1 VRAWVEREGRRAAAS
16 AGGQRGALSLP
27 NILVAQLWHCAKI
40 SVKINRM
47 SLWKKLL
54 WIGVTI
60 LGLGAIG
67 VLALSR
73 GEQISALWIIVAG
86 LCATAVS
93 YRFYSK
99 WLATKVLV
107 LNDERATPAVVRNDG
122 KDFVPTNRWMVFGHH
137 FAAIAGP
144 GPLVGP
150 VLAAQFGFLPGTL
163 WILIGA
169 TLGGAVH
176 DMIILFA
183 SVRRGGKTLGQ
194 MVKEEIGP
202 GVGALALISVL
213 AIMTILLAVL
223 ALVVVQALA
232 KSPWGVFT
240 IAMTIPIALIMG
252 AGLRSGRVSVTA
264 VTIFGVIG
272 LGFAVWGGQFLAHF
286 PALEIWFRHDE
297 KWIAWAIM
305 IYGLAASILPVW
317 MLLTPRDYLSTFLK
331 LGTVAALA
339 IAVVLIHPA
348 LQMPAITKFIDGS
361 GLVFAGPV
369 FPFVCITIACGA
381 VSGFHSLIAS
391 GTTPKM
397 LGRESRI
404 RDIGYGAMVTE
415 MMVALMA
422 MIAACVLQPG
432 EYFAINSKG
441 APTEV
446 VAKVSGAGFPV
457 TEQGMNTLAH
467 NLGESTMFNR
477 AGGAPTFAVGMAHM
491 FAGISSSPTALALWY
506 HFAIMFEALFI
517 LTTIDAGTR
526 VGRFLLQDLLGNLWR
541 PLGNTRSWSANFFSS
556 FLLVAAWGW
565 FLYQGIIDPLGGIN
579 TLWPLFG
586 LANQLL
592 SVIALCLAT
601 TILIKMQKTKYLFI
615 TLVPLVF
622 MCIVTF
628 SAGYLKI
635 FSANPNLGLLSGAQ
649 SFIEKAGSLETGKAA
664 ELVRQ
669 AAVWRFDAVVAASFL
684 VLVLLI
690 VLGSANQWWQLIRGT
705 KPVVL
710 RESEFVSID
719 AATSGVGSEAVA

>member
-1 VRAWVEREGRRAAAS
+1 
-16 AGGQRGALSLP
+16 
-27 NILVAQLWHCAKI
+27 
-40 SVKINRM
+40 M
-47 SLWKKLL
+47 SWWKKLL
-54 WIGVTI
+54 WIAVSF
-60 LGLGAIG
+60 LGFGAIA

-73 GEQISALWIIVAG
+73 GEEINALWIIVAG
-86 LCATAVS
+86 LCAFAIS

-99 WLATKVLV
+99 WLATKVLL
-107 LNDERATPAVVRNDG
+107 LNDERATPALVQNDG

-169 TLGGAVH
+169 TLGGGVH
-176 DMIILFA
+176 DMIVLFA
-183 SVRRGGKTLGQ
+183 SVRRRGKTLGQ

-213 AIMTILLAVL
+213 AIMIILLAVL

-252 AGLRSGRVSVTA
+252 AGLRTGRFSVTWI
-264 VTIFGVIG
+264 TTFGVVG
-272 LGFAVWGGQFLAHF
+272 LFFAVWGGQFLGNY
-286 PALEIWFRHDE
+286 PAIESWFRHSDR
-297 KWIAWAIM
+297 WLAWAIM

-317 MLLTPRDYLSTFLK
+317 MLLTPRDYLSTFMK
-331 LGTVAALA
+331 IGTVAALA
-339 IAVVLIHPA
+339 VAVLLIHPT
-348 LQMPAITKFIDGS
+348 LQMPALTKFIDGT

-397 LGRESRI
+397 LERESRI
-404 RDIGYGAMVTE
+404 RDIGYGAMITE

-422 MIAACVLQPG
+422 MIAACVIQPG
-432 EYFAINSKG
+432 EYFAINTKG
-441 APTEV
+441 TPTEV
-446 VAKVSGAGFPV
+446 VTKVSAAGFPV
-457 TEQGMNTLAH
+457 TEAEMTELAH
-467 NLGESTMFNR
+467 NLGEQTMFNR

-491 FAGISSSPTALALWY
+491 FARVSASPTALALWY

-541 PLGNTRSWSANFFSS
+541 PLGNTRSWVANAFASL
-556 FLLVAAWGW
+556 LLVAAWGW
-565 FLYQGIIDPLGGIN
+565 FLYQGVIDPLGGIN

-592 SVIALCLAT
+592 SVIALCLGT
-601 TILIKMQKTKYLFI
+601 TLLIKMGKARYIFV
-615 TLVPLVF
+615 TLVPLLF
-622 MCIVTF
+622 MCVVTF
-628 SAGYLKI
+628 SAGYMKI
-635 FSANPNLGLLSGAQ
+635 FSPDPNLGLLAGARVA
-649 SFIEKAGSLETGKAA
+649 IEKSAHTADAAAAAALSRQATVYRIDNVLAGSFLL
-664 ELVRQ
+664 LV
-669 AAVWRFDAVVAASFL
+669 F
-684 VLVLLI
+684 LI
-690 VLGSANQWWQLIRGT
+690 VIGSAVEWYRLLAGR
-705 KPVVL
+705 KRVEL
-710 RESEFVSID
+710 HEAEFVPL
-719 AATSGVGSEAVA
+719 AEVAVS

>member
-1 VRAWVEREGRRAAAS
+1 MA
-16 AGGQRGALSLP
+16 
-27 NILVAQLWHCAKI
+27 
-40 SVKINRM
+40 
-47 SLWKKLL
+47 LWKKLL
-54 WIGVTI
+54 WVAVTL
-60 LGLGAIG
+60 LGLASLA

-73 GEQISALWIIVAG
+73 GEQISALWIVIAG
-86 LCATAVS
+86 FCAAAIS

-99 WLATKVLV
+99 WIATKILV
-107 LNDERATPAVVRNDG
+107 LNDERATPAVVKNDG

-176 DMIILFA
+176 DMIMLFA

-194 MVKEEIGP
+194 MVKEEIAP
-202 GVGALALISVL
+202 GVGVLALISVL
-213 AIMTILLAVL
+213 AIMIILLAVL

-240 IAMTIPIALIMG
+240 IAMTIPTALIMG
-252 AGLRSGRVSVTA
+252 FGLRTGKFNVTA
-264 VTIFGVIG
+264 ITIIGLIG
-272 LGFAVWGGQFLAHF
+272 LGLGVWGGQFLASF
-286 PALEIWFRHDE
+286 PAIEAWFRHDAT
-297 KWIAWAIM
+297 WIAWAIM

-339 IAVVLIHPA
+339 VAVILIHPT
-348 LQMPAITKFIDGS
+348 LQMPSLTKFIDGS

-397 LGRESRI
+397 LGRESRV
-404 RDIGYGAMVTE
+404 RDIGYGAMITE

-422 MIAACVLQPG
+422 LIAACVLQPG
-432 EYFAINSKG
+432 EYFAINMKG
-441 APTEV
+441 TPTEV
-446 VAKVSGAGFPV
+446 VQKVSAAGFPV
-457 TEQGMNTLAH
+457 TEDEMSILAN
-467 NLGESTMFNR
+467 NLGEKTMFNR

-491 FAGISSSPTALALWY
+491 FARVSSSPTALALWY

-526 VGRFLLQDLLGNLWR
+526 VGRFLLQDLLGNVWR
-541 PLGNTRSWSANFFSS
+541 PLGNTRSWTANFVTSV
-556 FLLVAAWGW
+556 LLVAAWGW
-565 FLYQGIIDPLGGIN
+565 FLYQGVVDPLGGIN

-592 SVIALCLAT
+592 SVIALCLCT
-601 TILIKMQKTKYLFI
+601 TILIKMQKTRYVFI
-615 TLVPLVF
+615 TLAPLCF
-622 MCIVTF
+622 MCAVTF

-635 FSANPNLGLLSGAQ
+635 FSADPKLGFLSGAQ
-649 SFIEKAGSLETGKAA
+649 SLGAQASADPTKAG
-664 ELVRQ
+664 ELMRQ
-669 AAVWRFDAVVAASFL
+669 ASVWQFDAIVAGFFML
-684 VLVLLI
+684 FVFLI
-690 VLGSANQWWQLIRGT
+690 VVGSASQWWQLIRGT

-710 RESEFVSID
+710 RESEFVPVTSVTT
-719 AATSGVGSEAVA
+719 AAI

>member
-1 VRAWVEREGRRAAAS
+1 
-16 AGGQRGALSLP
+16 
-27 NILVAQLWHCAKI
+27 
-40 SVKINRM
+40 M
-47 SLWKKLL
+47 SLWKRLL
-54 WIGVTI
+54 WIAVSL
-60 LGLGAIG
+60 LGLGSVAI
-67 VLALSR
+67 LAMSR
-73 GEQISALWIIVAG
+73 GEQINALWIIIAG
-86 LCATAVS
+86 LCAFVIS

-107 LNDERATPAVVRNDG
+107 LDDERATPALVQNDG

-169 TLGGAVH
+169 TLGGGVH
-176 DMIILFA
+176 DMIVLFA
-183 SVRRGGKTLGQ
+183 SVRRRGKTLGQ

-202 GVGALALISVL
+202 SVGALALVSVL
-213 AIMTILLAVL
+213 AIMIILMAVL

-240 IAMTIPIALIMG
+240 MAMTIPIALIMG
-252 AGLRSGRVSVTA
+252 AGLRSGKVSVGWIT
-264 VTIFGVIG
+264 VFGVIG
-272 LGFAVWGGQFLAHF
+272 LFFAVWGGQFLSHF
-286 PALEIWFRHDE
+286 PELEAWFHQSD
-297 KWIAWAIM
+297 KWLAWAIM

-339 IAVVLIHPA
+339 VAVILIHPV
-348 LQMPAITKFIDGS
+348 LQMPALTKFIDGS

-397 LGRESRI
+397 LERESRI

-422 MIAACVLQPG
+422 MTAACVLQPG
-432 EYFAINSKG
+432 EYFAINVKG
-441 APTEV
+441 APAEV
-446 VAKVSGAGFPV
+446 VANVSAAGFPV
-457 TEQGMNTLAH
+457 SEAQMTDLAH
-467 NLGESTMFNR
+467 NLGEQTMFGR

-491 FAGISSSPTALALWY
+491 FARVSTSPTALSLWY

-541 PLGNTRSWSANFFSS
+541 PLGDTRSWPSNFVSS
-556 FLLVAAWGW
+556 VLLVAAWGW
-565 FLYQGIIDPLGGIN
+565 FLYQGVIDPLGGIN

-592 SVIALCLAT
+592 SVIALCLGT
-601 TILIKMQKTKYLFI
+601 TLLIKMGKIRYVWI
-615 TLVPLVF
+615 TIGPLLF
-622 MCIVTF
+622 MCAVTF
-628 SAGYLKI
+628 SAGYMKI
-635 FSANPNLGLLSGAQ
+635 FSPDPKLGFLSGAR
-649 SFIEKAGSLETGKAA
+649 SLIENGMGIANASKSAD
-664 ELVRQ
+664 LVRQ
-669 AAVWRFDAVVAASFL
+669 ATVWRFDAIVAAFFL
-684 VLVLLI
+684 LLVLLI
-690 VLGSANQWWQLIRGT
+690 VIGSAVQWCRLTIGSKRIE
-705 KPVVL
+705 L
-710 RESEFVSID
+710 HESEFVPL
-719 AATSGVGSEAVA
+719 AEVAR

>member
-1 VRAWVEREGRRAAAS
+1 
-16 AGGQRGALSLP
+16 
-27 NILVAQLWHCAKI
+27 
-40 SVKINRM
+40 M
-47 SLWKKLL
+47 SLTKKLL
-54 WIGVTI
+54 WIAVTI
-60 LGLGAIG
+60 LGLVSIY

-73 GEQISALWIIVAG
+73 GEPVSALWIIVAG
-86 LCATAVS
+86 FCASAIS

-99 WLATKVLV
+99 WLATKVLM
-107 LNDERATPAVVRNDG
+107 LNDERATPALVKNDG
-122 KDFVPTNRWMVFGHH
+122 KDFVPTSRWMVFGHH

-194 MVKEEIGP
+194 IVKEEIGP

-213 AIMTILLAVL
+213 AIMIILLAVL

-240 IAMTIPIALIMG
+240 IAMTIPIAFIMG
-252 AGLRSGRVSVTA
+252 AALRSGKVNVGWVT
-264 VTIFGVIG
+264 VFGLVG
-272 LGFAVWGGQFLAHF
+272 LVLSVWGGQFLGKY
-286 PALEIWFRHDE
+286 PAIQIWFQHDQR
-297 KWIAWAIM
+297 WLAWAIM
-305 IYGLAASILPVW
+305 TYGLAASILPVW

-339 IAVVLIHPA
+339 VAVVLLHPT
-348 LQMPAITKFIDGS
+348 LMMPSVSRFVDGS

-397 LGRESRI
+397 LGREARI
-404 RDIGYGAMVTE
+404 RDIGYGAMITE

-422 MIAACVLQPG
+422 LIAACVLEPG
-432 EYFAINSKG
+432 EYFAINAKG
-441 APTEV
+441 TPSEV
-446 VAKVSGAGFPV
+446 VAKVSAAGFPV
-457 TEQGMNTLAH
+457 TEEKMSILAN
-467 NLGESTMFNR
+467 NLGEATMFGR

-491 FAGISSSPTALALWY
+491 FARVSSNPTAMALWY

-541 PLGNTRSWSANFFSS
+541 PLGHTRSWAANFFSS
-556 FLLVAAWGW
+556 VLLVGAWGW
-565 FLYQGIIDPLGGIN
+565 FLYQGVIDPLGGIN
-579 TLWPLFG
+579 SLWPLFG

-592 SVIALCLAT
+592 SVIALCLGT
-601 TILIKMQKTKYLFI
+601 TLLIKMQKTKYIFV
-615 TLVPLVF
+615 TLAPLVF
-622 MCIVTF
+622 MCAVTF

-635 FSANPNLGLLSGAQ
+635 FSADPRLGFLSGARSLTEQ
-649 SFIEKAGSLETGKAA
+649 ATALTDSQKAVDL
-664 ELVRQ
+664 LRQ
-669 AAVWRFDAVVAASFL
+669 ASVWRFDAVVAGFFL

-690 VLGSANQWWQLIRGT
+690 VLGSARQWWQLIRGT
-705 KPVVL
+705 QSVVL
-710 RESEFVSID
+710 HESEFVDI
-719 AATSGVGSEAVA
+719 GQVRVAGI

>member
-1 VRAWVEREGRRAAAS
+1 
-16 AGGQRGALSLP
+16 
-27 NILVAQLWHCAKI
+27 
-40 SVKINRM
+40 M

-54 WIGVTI
+54 WIAVTV
-60 LGLGAIG
+60 LGFAALC
-67 VLALSR
+67 VLALSC
-73 GEQISALWIIVAG
+73 GEQISALWIVVAG
-86 LCATAVS
+86 FCAAVVS

-99 WLATKVLV
+99 WLATKVLA
-107 LNDERATPAVVRNDG
+107 LNDGRATPAVVKNDG

-176 DMIILFA
+176 DMVMLFA

-194 MVKEEIGP
+194 MVKEEIGR
-202 GVGALALISVL
+202 GVGALALIGVL
-213 AIMTILLAVL
+213 AIMIILLAVL

-240 IAMTIPIALIMG
+240 IAMTIPVALIMG
-252 AGLRSGRVSVTA
+252 FGLRTGKTSVMA
-264 VTIFGVIG
+264 VTIFGLLG
-272 LGFAVWGGQFLAHF
+272 LGFGVWGGQFLTNF
-286 PALEIWFRHDE
+286 PAIEAWFRHDAR
-297 KWIAWAIM
+297 WIAWAIM
-305 IYGLAASILPVW
+305 VYGLAASILPVW

-339 IAVVLIHPA
+339 VAVILIHPT
-348 LQMPAITKFIDGS
+348 LQMPALTRFIDGS
-361 GLVFAGPV
+361 GIVFAGPV

-404 RDIGYGAMVTE
+404 REIGYGAMITE

-422 MIAACVLQPG
+422 LIAACVLQPG

-441 APTEV
+441 TPTEV
-446 VAKVSGAGFPV
+446 VTKVSNAGFPV
-457 TEQGMNTLAH
+457 TEEQMSILAQ
-467 NLGESTMFNR
+467 NLGEKTMFNR

-491 FAGISSSPTALALWY
+491 FARVSSSPAALALWY

-526 VGRFLLQDLLGNLWR
+526 VGRFLLQDLLGNVWR
-541 PLGNTRSWSANFFSS
+541 PLGNTRSWSANLFSS
-556 FLLVAAWGW
+556 VLLVAAWGW
-565 FLYQGIIDPLGGIN
+565 FLYQGVIDPLGGIN

-592 SVIALCLAT
+592 SVIALCLCT
-601 TILIKMQKTKYLFI
+601 TVLIKMQKVRYLFV
-615 TLVPLVF
+615 TLLPLVF
-622 MCIVTF
+622 MCAVTF

-635 FSANPNLGLLSGAQ
+635 LSADPKLGFLSGAQ
-649 SFIEKAGSLETGKAA
+649 SVLREAGGIVGSTKAV
-664 ELVRQ
+664 ELARQ
-669 AAVWRFDAVVAASFL
+669 AAVWRFDAFVAGFFL
-684 VLVLLI
+684 LLVFLI
-690 VLGSANQWWQLIRGT
+690 VLGSAIQWWQLIRGT
-705 KPVVL
+705 KAVVL
-710 RESEFVSID
+710 RESEFVPAPQVLS
-719 AATSGVGSEAVA
+719 ANV

>member
-1 VRAWVEREGRRAAAS
+1 
-16 AGGQRGALSLP
+16 
-27 NILVAQLWHCAKI
+27 
-40 SVKINRM
+40 M

-54 WIGVTI
+54 WIGATL
-60 LGLGAIG
+60 LGLGSVC
-67 VLALSR
+67 VLAFSR
-73 GEQISALWIIVAG
+73 GEQISALWIILAG
-86 LCATAVS
+86 LCATAIS

-99 WLATKVLV
+99 WLAAKVLV
-107 LNDERATPAVVRNDG
+107 LNDERATPAIVRNDG

-176 DMIILFA
+176 DMIILFS

-194 MVKEEIGP
+194 MVKEEIGR

-232 KSPWGVFT
+232 RSPWGVFT
-240 IAMTIPIALIMG
+240 IAMTIPVAFVMG
-252 AGLRSGRVSVTA
+252 FGLRTGKANVTA
-264 VTIFGVIG
+264 ITIFGLIG
-272 LGFAVWGGQFLAHF
+272 LAFAVWGGQFLSQF
-286 PALEIWFRHDE
+286 PALEAWFRHDE

-339 IAVVLIHPA
+339 LAVVIIHPT
-348 LQMPAITKFIDGS
+348 LQMPAITKFIDGT

-404 RDIGYGAMVTE
+404 REIGYGAMVTE

-432 EYFAINSKG
+432 EYFAINTKG
-441 APTEV
+441 TPTEV
-446 VAKVSGAGFPV
+446 VAKVSAAGFPV
-457 TEQGMNTLAH
+457 TEQGMTELAR

-491 FAGISSSPTALALWY
+491 FARVSSSPTALALWY

-526 VGRFLLQDLLGNLWR
+526 VGRFLLQDFLGNIWR
-541 PLGNTRSWSANFFSS
+541 PLGNTRSWTANFVSS
-556 FLLVAAWGW
+556 VLLVAAWGW
-565 FLYQGIIDPLGGIN
+565 FLYQGVIDPLGGIN

-592 SVIALCLAT
+592 AVIALCLAT
-601 TILIKMQKTKYLFI
+601 TVLIKMQKVKYLFV
-615 TLVPLVF
+615 TLVPLMF
-622 MCIVTF
+622 MCVVTF

-635 FSANPNLGLLSGAQ
+635 FSADPKLGFISGAQ
-649 SFIEKAGSLETGKAA
+649 SLTEKASGLGGDKAG

-669 AAVWRFDAVVAASFL
+669 AAVWRFDALVAGSFL
-684 VLVLLI
+684 VLVFLI
-690 VLGSANQWWQLIRGT
+690 VLGSAIQWWQLIRGT
-705 KPVVL
+705 KPLVL
-710 RESEFVSID
+710 RESEFVPAGGI
-719 AATSGVGSEAVA
+719 ALSEGI

>member
-1 VRAWVEREGRRAAAS
+1 MA
-16 AGGQRGALSLP
+16 
-27 NILVAQLWHCAKI
+27 
-40 SVKINRM
+40 
-47 SLWKKLL
+47 LWKKLL
-54 WIGVTI
+54 WIAVTI
-60 LGLGAIG
+60 LGLASLT

-86 LCATAVS
+86 LCAAAVS

-99 WLATKVLV
+99 WLATKVLM
-107 LNDERATPAVVRNDG
+107 LNDARATPAVVRDDG

-176 DMIILFA
+176 DMIMLFA

-202 GVGALALISVL
+202 GVGVLALISVL
-213 AIMTILLAVL
+213 AIMIILLAVL

-240 IAMTIPIALIMG
+240 IAMTIPTALIMG
-252 AGLRSGRVSVTA
+252 FGLRSGKFNVT
-264 VTIFGVIG
+264 VITIIGLIG
-272 LGFAVWGGQFLAHF
+272 LGLGVWGGQFLANF
-286 PALEIWFRHDE
+286 PAIEAWFRHDAT
-297 KWIAWAIM
+297 WVAWAIM

-339 IAVVLIHPA
+339 LAVILIHPT
-348 LQMPAITKFIDGS
+348 LQMPSLTKFIDGS

-404 RDIGYGAMVTE
+404 RDIGYGAMITE

-422 MIAACVLQPG
+422 LIAACVLQPG
-432 EYFAINSKG
+432 EYFAINTKG

-446 VAKVSGAGFPV
+446 VAKVSAAGFPV
-457 TEQGMNTLAH
+457 TNGEMSTLAR
-467 NLGESTMFNR
+467 NLGETTMFNR

-491 FAGISSSPTALALWY
+491 FARVSSSPTAMALWY

-541 PLGNTRSWSANFFSS
+541 PLGNTQSWFANGLASAV
-556 FLLVAAWGW
+556 LVAAWGW
-565 FLYQGIIDPLGGIN
+565 FLYQGVIDPLGGIN

-592 SVIALCLAT
+592 SVVALCLGT
-601 TILIKMQKTKYLFI
+601 TLLIKMGKAKYLFV
-615 TLVPLVF
+615 TLVPLCF
-622 MCIVTF
+622 MCAVTF
-628 SAGYLKI
+628 SAGYMKI
-635 FSANPNLGLLSGAQ
+635 FSPDPNLGLVAGAQ
-649 SFIEKAGSLETGKAA
+649 SAIQKSVLAA
-664 ELVRQ
+664 DPN
-669 AAVWRFDAVVAASFL
+669 A
-684 VLVLLI
+684 
-690 VLGSANQWWQLIRGT
+690 
-705 KPVVL
+705 
-710 RESEFVSID
+710 
-719 AATSGVGSEAVA
+719 

>member
-1 VRAWVEREGRRAAAS
+1 
-16 AGGQRGALSLP
+16 
-27 NILVAQLWHCAKI
+27 
-40 SVKINRM
+40 M
-47 SLWKKLL
+47 SFWKKLL
-54 WIGVTI
+54 WFVVSALGVV
-60 LGLGAIG
+60 AIAI
-67 VLALSR
+67 LALSR

-86 LCATAVS
+86 VCALSIS

-99 WLATKVLV
+99 WLAAKVLV
-107 LNDERATPAVVRNDG
+107 LNDERATPAVVQNDS
-122 KDFVPTNRWMVFGHH
+122 KDYVPTNRWMVFGHH

-176 DMIILFA
+176 DMIMLFA
-183 SVRRGGKTLGQ
+183 SIRRGGKTLGQ
-194 MVKEEIGP
+194 MVKEEIGR

-213 AIMTILLAVL
+213 AIMIILLAVL

-232 KSPWGVFT
+232 ESPWGVFT
-240 IAMTIPIALIMG
+240 IAMTIPVALIMG
-252 AGLRSGRVSVTA
+252 IGLRTGRVNVLA
-264 VTIFGVIG
+264 VTIFGLFG
-272 LGFAVWGGQFLAHF
+272 LAFGVWGGQFLTHF
-286 PALEIWFRHDE
+286 PAIEAWFRHDQ
-297 KWIAWAIM
+297 KWLAWAIM

-331 LGTVAALA
+331 LGTVIMLAA
-339 IAVVLIHPA
+339 AVVLINPT

-397 LGRESRI
+397 VRRESRI
-404 RDIGYGAMVTE
+404 RSIGYGAMVTE
-415 MMVALMA
+415 MMVALTA

-432 EYFAINSKG
+432 EYFAINTKG
-441 APTEV
+441 APAEV
-446 VAKVSGAGFPV
+446 VAKVSAAGFPV
-457 TEQGMNTLAH
+457 TETEMHKLAT

-491 FAGISSSPTALALWY
+491 FARVSASPTALGLWY

-526 VGRFLLQDLLGNLWR
+526 VGRFLLQDFLGNVWR
-541 PLGNTRSWSANFFSS
+541 PLGNTRSWSANVFSS
-556 FLLVAAWGW
+556 VLLVAAWGW
-565 FLYQGIIDPLGGIN
+565 FLYQGVIDPLGGIN
-579 TLWPLFG
+579 SLWPLFG

-592 SVIALCLAT
+592 SVVALCLAT
-601 TILIKMQKTKYLFI
+601 TILIKMHKAKYLFV
-615 TLVPLVF
+615 TVLPLAF
-622 MCIVTF
+622 MCVVTF
-628 SAGYLKI
+628 SAGYLKV
-635 FSANPNLGLLSGAQ
+635 FSPDPRLGFLSGAR
-649 SFIEKAGSLETGKAA
+649 SLLGEAAGISDPAKAA
-664 ELVRQ
+664 DLARQ
-669 AAVWRFDAVVAASFL
+669 AGVWRFDAVVAIFFL

-690 VLGSANQWWQLIRGT
+690 VIGSARQWWQLLRGT
-705 KPVVL
+705 KRVVL
-710 RESEFVSID
+710 HESEFVPIT
-719 AATSGVGSEAVA
+719 AAKLAEF

>member
-1 VRAWVEREGRRAAAS
+1 
-16 AGGQRGALSLP
+16 
-27 NILVAQLWHCAKI
+27 
-40 SVKINRM
+40 M
-47 SLWKKLL
+47 
-54 WIGVTI
+54 VTL
-60 LGLGAIG
+60 LGLASLG

-86 LCATAVS
+86 FCAAAIS

-99 WLATKVLV
+99 WLATRVLV
-107 LNDERATPAVVRNDG
+107 LNDERATPAVVKNDG

-176 DMIILFA
+176 DMIVLFA

-194 MVKEEIGP
+194 MVKEEIGH
-202 GVGALALISVL
+202 GVGLLALISVL
-213 AIMTILLAVL
+213 AIMIILLAVL

-240 IAMTIPIALIMG
+240 IAMTIPVALIMG
-252 AGLRSGRVSVTA
+252 FGLRSGKVNVTA
-264 VTIFGVIG
+264 VTIFGLLG
-272 LGFAVWGGQFLAHF
+272 LAFGVWGGQFLGIF
-286 PALEIWFRHDE
+286 PAIEAWFRHDAI
-297 KWIAWAIM
+297 WIAWAIM

-339 IAVVLIHPA
+339 VAVIVIHPM
-348 LQMPAITKFIDGS
+348 LQMPSLTKFIGGS

-369 FPFVCITIACGA
+369 FPFVFITIACGA

-397 LGRESRI
+397 VGRESRI
-404 RDIGYGAMVTE
+404 RDIGYGAMITE

-422 MIAACVLQPG
+422 LIAACVLQPG
-432 EYFAINSKG
+432 EYFAINTKG
-441 APTEV
+441 TPTEV
-446 VAKVSGAGFPV
+446 VAKVSAAGFPV
-457 TEQGMNTLAH
+457 NESEMSILAQ
-467 NLGESTMFNR
+467 NLGEKTMFNR

-491 FAGISSSPTALALWY
+491 FARVSSSPTAMALWY

-526 VGRFLLQDLLGNLWR
+526 VGRFLLQDLLGNVWR
-541 PLGNTRSWSANFFSS
+541 PLGNTRSWTANFFSS
-556 FLLVAAWGW
+556 VLLVAAWGW
-565 FLYQGIIDPLGGIN
+565 FLYQGVVDPLGGIN

-592 SVIALCLAT
+592 SVIALCLCT
-601 TILIKMQKTKYLFI
+601 TILIKMQKTRYLFI
-615 TLVPLVF
+615 TVLPLCF
-622 MCIVTF
+622 MCAVTF

-635 FSANPNLGLLSGAQ
+635 FSADPKLGFLSGAQ
-649 SFIEKAGSLETGKAA
+649 SLAREAAGIVDQTKAS
-664 ELVRQ
+664 ELIRQ
-669 AAVWRFDAVVAASFL
+669 AAVWQFDAVVAGFFL
-684 VLVLLI
+684 LLVFLI
-690 VLGSANQWWQLIRGT
+690 VVGSASQWWQLIHGT

-710 RESEFVSID
+710 RESEFVPVSQLQI
-719 AATSGVGSEAVA
+719 APTS

>member
-1 VRAWVEREGRRAAAS
+1 
-16 AGGQRGALSLP
+16 
-27 NILVAQLWHCAKI
+27 
-40 SVKINRM
+40 M
-47 SLWKKLL
+47 SIWKKLL
-54 WIGVTI
+54 WIAVSL
-60 LGLGAIG
+60 LGLFALA

-73 GEQISALWIIVAG
+73 GEQVSALWIVTAG
-86 LCATAVS
+86 LCTFAVS

-107 LNDERATPAVVRNDG
+107 LNNERATPAIAKEDG

-169 TLGGAVH
+169 TLGGGVH

-183 SVRRGGKTLGQ
+183 SIRRGGKTLGQ
-194 MVKEEIGP
+194 MVNEEIGR
-202 GVGALALISVL
+202 GVGVLALISVL
-213 AIMTILLAVL
+213 AIMIILLAVL

-232 KSPWGVFT
+232 ESPWGVFT
-240 IAMTIPIALIMG
+240 IAMTIPVALIMG
-252 AGLRSGRVSVTA
+252 IGLRTGKVSVMA
-264 VTIFGVIG
+264 VTIFGLLG
-272 LGFAVWGGQFLAHF
+272 LAFGVWGGQFLAHF
-286 PALEIWFRHDE
+286 PAIESWFRHDQ
-297 KWIAWAIM
+297 KWLAWAIM
-305 IYGLAASILPVW
+305 RYGLAASILPVW

-331 LGTVAALA
+331 LGTVAMLA
-339 IAVVLIHPA
+339 VAVVLINPT

-397 LGRESRI
+397 IRRESRI
-404 RDIGYGAMVTE
+404 RSIGYGAMVTE

-422 MIAACVLQPG
+422 MIAACVLEPG
-432 EYFAINSKG
+432 EYFAINTKG
-441 APTEV
+441 TPTEV
-446 VAKVSGAGFPV
+446 VAKVSAAGFPV
-457 TEQGMNTLAH
+457 TEQEMQTLATD
-467 NLGESTMFNR
+467 LGESTMFNR

-491 FAGISSSPTALALWY
+491 FARISASPTALALWY

-526 VGRFLLQDLLGNLWR
+526 VGRFLLQDFLGNIWR
-541 PLGNTRSWSANFFSS
+541 PLGNTRSWSANLFSS
-556 FLLVAAWGW
+556 VLLVSAWGW

-579 TLWPLFG
+579 SLWPLFG

-592 SVIALCLAT
+592 SVIALCLGT
-601 TILIKMQKTKYLFI
+601 TLLIKMHKSKYLFV
-615 TLVPLVF
+615 TLVPLCF
-622 MCIVTF
+622 MCAVTF

-635 FSANPNLGLLSGAQ
+635 FSADPRLGFLSGAR
-649 SFIEKAGSLETGKAA
+649 SLLREAAEIADPTKAA

-669 AAVWRFDAVVAASFL
+669 AGVWRLDALVAVFFL
-684 VLVLLI
+684 VLVLGI
-690 VLGSANQWWQLIRGT
+690 VLGSARQWWQLMSGT
-705 KPVVL
+705 KRDVL
-710 RESEFVSID
+710 HESEFVQMTPKQL
-719 AATSGVGSEAVA
+719 AQF

>member
-1 VRAWVEREGRRAAAS
+1 
-16 AGGQRGALSLP
+16 
-27 NILVAQLWHCAKI
+27 
-40 SVKINRM
+40 M

-54 WIGVTI
+54 WVAVTL
-60 LGLGAIG
+60 LGLASLT

-86 LCATAVS
+86 LCGAAIS

-107 LNDERATPAVVRNDG
+107 LNDDRATPAIVRNDG

-176 DMIILFA
+176 DMIVLFA

-194 MVKEEIGP
+194 MVKEEIGR
-202 GVGALALISVL
+202 GVGVLALISVL
-213 AIMTILLAVL
+213 AIMIILLAVL

-240 IAMTIPIALIMG
+240 IAMTIPTALIMG
-252 AGLRSGRVSVTA
+252 FGLRTGKVNVTA
-264 VTIFGVIG
+264 VTIFGLLG
-272 LGFAVWGGQFLAHF
+272 LAFGVWGGQFLGNF
-286 PALEIWFRHDE
+286 PAIEAWFRHDAI
-297 KWIAWAIM
+297 WVSWAVM

-339 IAVVLIHPA
+339 VAVIVIHPT
-348 LQMPAITKFIDGS
+348 LQMPSLTKFIDGS

-397 LGRESRI
+397 VGRESRI
-404 RDIGYGAMVTE
+404 RDIGYGAMITE

-422 MIAACVLQPG
+422 LIAACVLQPG
-432 EYFAINSKG
+432 EYFAINTKG
-441 APTEV
+441 TPTEV
-446 VAKVSGAGFPV
+446 VAKVSAAGFPV
-457 TEQGMNTLAH
+457 NESEMSILAQ
-467 NLGESTMFNR
+467 NLGEKTMFNR

-491 FAGISSSPTALALWY
+491 FAKLSASPTALALWY

-526 VGRFLLQDLLGNLWR
+526 VGRFLLQDLLGNVWR
-541 PLGNTRSWSANFFSS
+541 PLGNTRSWTANFVSS
-556 FLLVAAWGW
+556 VLLVAAWGW
-565 FLYQGIIDPLGGIN
+565 FLYQGVVDPLGGIN

-592 SVIALCLAT
+592 SVIALCLCT
-601 TILIKMQKTKYLFI
+601 TILIKMQKTRYLFI
-615 TLVPLVF
+615 TVVPLCF
-622 MCIVTF
+622 MCAVTF

-635 FSANPNLGLLSGAQ
+635 FSSDPRLGFLSGAQ
-649 SFIEKAGSLETGKAA
+649 SLAREAAGTVDPTKAS
-664 ELVRQ
+664 ELMRQ
-669 AAVWRFDAVVAASFL
+669 ATVWQFDAIVAGFFL
-684 VLVLLI
+684 LLMFLI
-690 VLGSANQWWQLIRGT
+690 VVGSASQWWQLIRGT

-710 RESEFVSID
+710 RESEFVSV
-719 AATSGVGSEAVA
+719 TSTQVASV